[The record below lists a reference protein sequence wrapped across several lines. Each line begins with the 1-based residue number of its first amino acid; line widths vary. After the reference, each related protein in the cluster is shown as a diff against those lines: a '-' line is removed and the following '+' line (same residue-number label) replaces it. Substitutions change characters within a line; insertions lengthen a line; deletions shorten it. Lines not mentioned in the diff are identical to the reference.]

1 MKGYAIFLITRF
13 KVVIVLLFRSKAV
26 QTPEHHDPYDH
37 ISSVISKIQLTKN
50 WNVGRLAVVLLI
62 LLMLVRG
69 AFKTDSQSS
78 ILDV

>member
-50 WNVGRLAVVLLI
+50 
-62 LLMLVRG
+62 
-69 AFKTDSQSS
+69 
-78 ILDV
+78 